1 MILGLLKPTKGKILI
16 DGKEI
21 EGQRVDLLNNLN
33 FISPYI
39 ELPKKLSVKQNLEI
53 YGRLYDVKNLDSKIE
68 YLSEKLRLNK
78 IIYKITG
85 ELSSGQKNRVSLAK
99 SIINDPKILLL
110 DEPTASLD
118 PETGDFVRTFLEN
131 YQKEKK
137 TSILLASHNMSEVER
152 LCSSVLM
159 MNNGKII
166 DKGKPN
172 ELIKK
177 HGRKN
182 MEEVFKTNKREIMNL
197 NKMYGL
203 YLRHF
208 YLIKSS
214 LPRILD
220 LIYWPT
226 IQIIIWGYISKFF
239 YIYSEYYNNAVGV
252 ILTCAILYDIL
263 FRSSISFNML
273 FLEEIW
279 SRNFTNLFI
288 APLKLKEIVI
298 SLIFTA
304 LIRTL
309 IGLIPAIILTSPLF
323 GVSILKLGIPLF
335 LLFLSLYLF
344 GITLG
349 LFVSAG
355 LLRFGPSFE
364 NIAWSSLFLLAP
376 LGCIYYPIEI
386 LLIFSN
392 YSKGLPLVY
401 IFDETRNIL
410 INSSVNYEN
419 LKFAYLL
426 NLIYLFFGLFLF
438 YFSF

>member
-1 MILGLLKPTKGKILI
+1 
-16 DGKEI
+16 
-21 EGQRVDLLNNLN
+21 
-33 FISPYI
+33 
-39 ELPKKLSVKQNLEI
+39 
-53 YGRLYDVKNLDSKIE
+53 
-68 YLSEKLRLNK
+68 
-78 IIYKITG
+78 
-85 ELSSGQKNRVSLAK
+85 
-99 SIINDPKILLL
+99 
-110 DEPTASLD
+110 
-118 PETGDFVRTFLEN
+118 
-131 YQKEKK
+131 
-137 TSILLASHNMSEVER
+137 
-152 LCSSVLM
+152 
-159 MNNGKII
+159 MNI
-166 DKGKPN
+166 
-172 ELIKK
+172 
-177 HGRKN
+177 
-182 MEEVFKTNKREIMNL
+182 

-203 YLRHF
+203 FLRHF
-208 YLIKSS
+208 FLIKSS

-226 IQIIIWGYISKFF
+226 IQIILWGFISKFF
-239 YIYSEYYNNAVGV
+239 SIYSEYYNNTVGV

-288 APLKLKEIVI
+288 APLKLKEIIV

-323 GVSILKLGIPLF
+323 GVSILNLGLPLL
-335 LLFLSLYLF
+335 LLFLSLYIF

-376 LGCIYYPIEI
+376 LGCIYYPLEI
-386 LLIFSN
+386 LPNFFQILA
-392 YSKGLPLVY
+392 KGLPLVY

-410 INSSVNYEN
+410 LSNSINYEN
-419 LKFAYLL
+419 LKYAYLL
-426 NLIYLFFGLFLF
+426 NIIYLVIGICLF
-438 YFSF
+438 YFSFLRARVKGTLINMGE